1 MSWQFRGLR
10 NLTSAPVS
18 LIVLRQTL
26 VRACFSDKGV
36 YEAEIEIKRFTV
48 TQRRR
53 SRMIQ
58 GIKIK
63 HEAKNAPKARARRS
77 GPDSKIATDRVLDSW
92 HGRLAGNEV

>member
-10 NLTSAPVS
+10 NLTRAPVS

-26 VRACFSDKGV
+26 VRACFLDKGV

-63 HEAKNAPKARARRS
+63 HEAKNATKALARPS
-77 GPDSKIATDRVLDSW
+77 GPDSKIATDRVLGSW
-92 HGRLAGNEV
+92 HGRLAGN

>member
-10 NLTSAPVS
+10 NLTRAPVS
-18 LIVLRQTL
+18 LIALRQIL

-58 GIKIK
+58 DIKIK
-63 HEAKNAPKARARRS
+63 HEAKNAPKARARPS
-77 GPDSKIATDRVLDSW
+77 GADFKIATDRVLGSW
-92 HGRLAGNEV
+92 HGRWAGN

>member
-1 MSWQFRGLR
+1 MR
-10 NLTSAPVS
+10 NLTRAKVS

-36 YEAEIEIKRFTV
+36 YEPEIEIKRFTV
-48 TQRRR
+48 TPRR

-63 HEAKNAPKARARRS
+63 HEAKNTPKARARPS
-77 GPDSKIATDRVLDSW
+77 GSDSKIATDRV
-92 HGRLAGNEV
+92 